1 MLRNVPVEL
10 RGMILLAATYLKL

>member
-10 RGMILLAATYLKL
+10 RGMILLAASYLKL